1 MRFTQLLFRWVP
13 TFLAFPLGGLLA
25 TLAFGPIRDPLAAA
39 VSGANVGA
47 LLGLAQWWAL
57 KPLRLTFDWV
67 WTTALASMIA
77 SPIAWALIDF
87 STRIADLTIWGLVT
101 GSIVGFAQAA
111 SQRNPFR
118 VNLMWSVLVSLAWGG
133 AWFISA
139 NVIVDADANHAIFG
153 STGAV
158 VATSV
163 MAFFVNRLLA
173 KKEKS

>member
-1 MRFTQLLFRWVP
+1 MRFTQLLLRWIP

-39 VSGANVGA
+39 VSGANVGL

-67 WTTALASMIA
+67 WTTALALMIS

-87 STRIADLTIWGLVT
+87 STTVGDLTIWGLIT
-101 GSIVGFAQAA
+101 GSIVGLAQAA
-111 SQRNPFR
+111 SQRNPLH
-118 VNLMWSVLVSLAWGG
+118 VNLMWAGLVGIAWGG
-133 AWFISA
+133 AWFISS
-139 NVIVDADANHAIFG
+139 NVIVDADANYAIFG
-153 STGAV
+153 STGAI

-163 MAFFVNRLLA
+163 LAFFVNALLNH
-173 KKEKS
+173 KERS